1 MQKSIGLLLVAGL
14 ALSASFLAQTA
25 WAKHWH
31 IGAMTIA
38 IVLGMLLGN
47 SVYDKVEQRASAGV
61 LFAKGFLLR
70 AGIVLYGFKIT
81 LHDIGKV
88 GVNAVASDALM
99 LCGTFLFACW
109 LGIRVLKIDR
119 ETVYLTASGCSIC
132 GAAAIMATEPVV
144 KAPAH
149 KVSIAVALIVLFGT
163 IAMFVYPLLYPVLNT
178 WLSPHQYGI
187 YIGSSVHEVAQVYGA
202 GSALDSVVADTAV
215 ITKMIRVMM
224 LAPFLMALSW
234 YLQRNQSDAKSK
246 IVLPWFAVYF
256 LGVAL
261 FNSLNL
267 LPKSFVSVLVQIDD
281 IFLMMAMAA
290 LGLTTRMKA
299 MRQAGV
305 RPLLLGLGVLIWL
318 MVVGFFVN
326 IAMQTIVS

>member
-1 MQKSIGLLLVAGL
+1 MNKSTGLLLVGLL

-47 SVYDKVEQRASAGV
+47 SVYDKVEHRAAAGV

-70 AGIVLYGFKIT
+70 TGIVLYGFKIT

-88 GVNAVASDALM
+88 GVNAVISDALM

-163 IAMFVYPLLYPVLNT
+163 VAMFVYPLLYPVLNT

-224 LAPFLMALSW
+224 LAPFLMVLSW
-234 YLQRNQSDAKSK
+234 YLQRNQSGEKSK

-267 LPKSFVSVLVQIDD
+267 LPKSFVGVLVQIDD

-290 LGLTTRMKA
+290 LGLTTRIKA

-318 MVVGFFVN
+318 MVVGFLVN
-326 IAMQTIVS
+326 VAMQSVIQ